1 MAVKCY
7 FCQKKL
13 KNHNKKLVYLSV
25 IIAMICWSMSFIW
38 YKQAYLNFGP
48 FATVFLRLLI
58 SASILMCVAWFTGRL
73 RIKREHYKLFFVA
86 ALFEPFLY
94 FIGESIGMLSVSPVV
109 AAVIVATIPVFTP
122 IVSSIMY
129 NERLNK
135 ANRVGIVVSFV
146 GVLFVIVRKGAALDA
161 SFPGVM
167 LMFLAVLSAIAYALA
182 LRKLTPYYDSLTIV
196 AIQNTIGM
204 VLFLPLFILFDSK
217 TAIANLS
224 VNTLIPIFYLAIFAS
239 SIAFI
244 LFAYGVAKLGI
255 SKANAF
261 TNLIPVITSLFSYF
275 FLKETF
281 SSLKIAGIILVV
293 SGLFLTQLKFGKKTI
308 G

>member
-1 MAVKCY
+1 MLLLP
-7 FCQKKL
+7 KKL
-13 KNHNKKLVYLSV
+13 KNHNKKLVYLSI

-58 SASILMCVAWFTGRL
+58 SASILMSVAWLTGRL
-73 RIKREHYKLFFVA
+73 KIKREHYKLFLIA

-109 AAVIVATIPVFTP
+109 ASVIVATIPVFTP
-122 IVSSIMY
+122 VVSSILY
-129 NERLNK
+129 SERLNK
-135 ANRVGIVVSFV
+135 ANRIGIIVSFV
-146 GVLFVIVRKGAALDA
+146 GVLLVIVRKGAAIDA
-161 SFPGVM
+161 SFQGIM

-182 LRKLTPYYDSLTIV
+182 LRKLTPHYDSLTIV

-204 VLFLPLFILFDSK
+204 VLFLPLFIVFDSR
-217 TAIANLS
+217 TAIENLS
-224 VNTLIPIFYLAIFAS
+224 FSALIPVIYLAIFAS

-275 FLKETF
+275 FLKEIF

-293 SGLFLTQLKFGKKTI
+293 GGLFLTQLKFTQKSKD
-308 G
+308 